1 MYCNQCGKQIVD
13 ESRFCNFCGAKVV
26 ILPQDNLPSRE
37 TQPSQPVQPVSQP
50 VQPVAQPVQPVP
62 QPVQPVVQPVVQPA
76 AQPSQPV
83 EPVQPQHATQRVSL
97 KETLIKQACKDVLEK
112 RLKSP
117 ATVHYAVMD
126 ITDEDKYGRYCL
138 YVELDSQN
146 SFGALVRSK
155 YRVVLQAV
163 YTDGTYSALSEAA
176 LPVSFINTE
185 EMIKK
190 INKWNTH
197 AYELGLFEKV

>member
-1 MYCNQCGKQIVD
+1 MFCNQCGKQIVN

-26 ILPQDNLPSRE
+26 ILPQDNLPARE
-37 TQPSQPVQPVSQP
+37 EPPVQPTEPVQPVQQAQP
-50 VQPVAQPVQPVP
+50 AQPVQPV
-62 QPVQPVVQPVVQPA
+62 QPVE
-76 AQPSQPV
+76 QPSQPA
-83 EPVQPQHATQRVSL
+83 QPQHATQRVSL
-97 KETLIKQACKDVLEK
+97 KETLIQQACKDILEK

-117 ATVHYAVMD
+117 ATVKYAVMN

-163 YTDGTYSALSEAA
+163 YTDGSYSALSEAA

-190 INKWNTH
+190 LNKWNTP

>member
-1 MYCNQCGKQIVD
+1 MFCNQCGKQIVN

-26 ILPQDNLPSRE
+26 ILPQDNLPARE
-37 TQPSQPVQPVSQP
+37 EQPVQPTEPAQP
-50 VQPVAQPVQPVP
+50 VQQAQPVQPVQP
-62 QPVQPVVQPVVQPA
+62 IQPEQPVQPMVQPTEQ
-76 AQPSQPV
+76 
-83 EPVQPQHATQRVSL
+83 EQPQHATQRVSL
-97 KETLIKQACKDVLEK
+97 KETLIKQACKDILEK

-117 ATVHYAVMD
+117 ATVKYAVMN

-190 INKWNTH
+190 INKWNTP

>member
-1 MYCNQCGKQIVD
+1 MYCNKCGKQIVD
-13 ESRFCNFCGAKVV
+13 DSIFCNFCGAKVE
-26 ILPQDNLPSRE
+26 ILPQDGVE
-37 TQPSQPVQPVSQP
+37 VQAAQYSQP
-50 VQPVAQPVQPVP
+50 AQPVVP
-62 QPVQPVVQPVVQPA
+62 
-76 AQPSQPV
+76 S
-83 EPVQPQHATQRVSL
+83 ATEQARQRVSL
-97 KETLIKQACKDVLEK
+97 KETLVKQACKDIIEK

-117 ATVHYAVMD
+117 ATVNYAVMD

-163 YTDGTYSALSEAA
+163 YTDGTYSAFSEAV

-185 EMIKK
+185 ENIKK
-190 INKWNTH
+190 LNKWNTK
-197 AYELGLFEKV
+197 AYELGLFERV

>member
-1 MYCNQCGKQIVD
+1 MFCNKCGKQIVD
-13 ESRFCNFCGAKVV
+13 DSNFCNFCGAKVE
-26 ILPQDNLPSRE
+26 ILPQE
-37 TQPSQPVQPVSQP
+37 GVG
-50 VQPVAQPVQPVP
+50 A
-62 QPVQPVVQPVVQPA
+62 PA
-76 AQPSQPV
+76 AQYGQPAQAAVPS
-83 EPVQPQHATQRVSL
+83 ATEQAMQRVSL
-97 KETLIKQACKDVLEK
+97 KETLIKQACKDIIEK

-117 ATVHYAVMD
+117 ATVNYAVMD

-163 YTDGTYSALSEAA
+163 YTDGTYSAFNDAV

-185 EMIKK
+185 ENIKK
-190 INKWNTH
+190 LNKWNTK
-197 AYELGLFEKV
+197 AYELGLFERV

>member
-1 MYCNQCGKQIVD
+1 MYCNKCGKQIVD
-13 ESRFCNFCGAKVV
+13 DSIFCNFCGAKVE
-26 ILPQDNLPSRE
+26 ILPQEGVEVQAGQYSQSGQP
-37 TQPSQPVQPVSQP
+37 TQ
-50 VQPVAQPVQPVP
+50 
-62 QPVQPVVQPVVQPA
+62 
-76 AQPSQPV
+76 
-83 EPVQPQHATQRVSL
+83 ATQRVSL
-97 KETLIKQACKDVLEK
+97 KETLIKQACKDIIEK

-117 ATVHYAVMD
+117 ATVNYAVMD

-163 YTDGTYSALSEAA
+163 YTDGTYSAFSEAV

-185 EMIKK
+185 ENIKK
-190 INKWNTH
+190 INKWNTP

>member
-1 MYCNQCGKQIVD
+1 MFCNKCGKQIVD
-13 ESRFCNFCGAKVV
+13 DSNFCNFCGAKVE
-26 ILPQDNLPSRE
+26 ILPQNGVEVVPG
-37 TQPSQPVQPVSQP
+37 QVSQP
-50 VQPVAQPVQPVP
+50 AQAAVP
-62 QPVQPVVQPVVQPA
+62 
-76 AQPSQPV
+76 S
-83 EPVQPQHATQRVSL
+83 ATEQAMQRVSL
-97 KETLIKQACKDVLEK
+97 KETLVKQACKDIIEK

-117 ATVHYAVMD
+117 ATVNYAVME

-163 YTDGTYSALSEAA
+163 YTDGTYSAFNDAV

-185 EMIKK
+185 ENIKK
-190 INKWNTH
+190 LNKWNTK
-197 AYELGLFEKV
+197 AYELGLFERV

>member
-1 MYCNQCGKQIVD
+1 MYCNKCGKQIVD
-13 ESRFCNFCGAKVV
+13 DSIFCNFCGSKVE
-26 ILPQDNLPSRE
+26 ILPQE
-37 TQPSQPVQPVSQP
+37 GVEVQASQLSQSG
-50 VQPVAQPVQPVP
+50 
-62 QPVQPVVQPVVQPA
+62 QPA
-76 AQPSQPV
+76 Q
-83 EPVQPQHATQRVSL
+83 ATQRVSL
-97 KETLIKQACKDVLEK
+97 KETLIKQACKDIIEK

-117 ATVHYAVMD
+117 ATVNYAVME

-163 YTDGTYSALSEAA
+163 YTDGTYSAFSEAV

-185 EMIKK
+185 ENIKK
-190 INKWNTH
+190 INKWNTP

>member
-1 MYCNQCGKQIVD
+1 MFCNKCGKQIVD
-13 ESRFCNFCGAKVV
+13 DSNFCNFCGAKVE
-26 ILPQDNLPSRE
+26 ILPQE
-37 TQPSQPVQPVSQP
+37 GVE
-50 VQPVAQPVQPVP
+50 A
-62 QPVQPVVQPVVQPA
+62 PA
-76 AQPSQPV
+76 AQYSQSTQAAVPSAAEQ
-83 EPVQPQHATQRVSL
+83 AMQRVSL
-97 KETLIKQACKDVLEK
+97 KETLIKQACKDIIEK

-117 ATVHYAVMD
+117 ATVNYAVME

-163 YTDGTYSALSEAA
+163 YTDGTYSAFNDAV

-185 EMIKK
+185 ENIKK
-190 INKWNTH
+190 LNKWNTK
-197 AYELGLFEKV
+197 AYELGLFERV

>member
-1 MYCNQCGKQIVD
+1 MFCNKCGKQIVD
-13 ESRFCNFCGAKVV
+13 DSNFCNFCGAKVE
-26 ILPQDNLPSRE
+26 ILPQSGVEVAPA
-37 TQPSQPVQPVSQP
+37 QGSQPMQ
-50 VQPVAQPVQPVP
+50 AAVP
-62 QPVQPVVQPVVQPA
+62 
-76 AQPSQPV
+76 S
-83 EPVQPQHATQRVSL
+83 ATEQAMQRVSL
-97 KETLIKQACKDVLEK
+97 KETLIKQACKDIIEK

-117 ATVHYAVMD
+117 ATVNYAVME

-163 YTDGTYSALSEAA
+163 YTDGTYSAFNDAV

-185 EMIKK
+185 ENIKK
-190 INKWNTH
+190 LNKWNTK
-197 AYELGLFEKV
+197 AYELGLFERV

>member
-1 MYCNQCGKQIVD
+1 MYCNKCGKQIVD
-13 ESRFCNFCGAKVV
+13 DSIFCNFCGAKVE
-26 ILPQDNLPSRE
+26 ILPQEGVEVQAGQYSQSGQP
-37 TQPSQPVQPVSQP
+37 TQ
-50 VQPVAQPVQPVP
+50 
-62 QPVQPVVQPVVQPA
+62 
-76 AQPSQPV
+76 
-83 EPVQPQHATQRVSL
+83 ATQRVSL
-97 KETLIKQACKDVLEK
+97 KETLIKQACKDIIEK

-117 ATVHYAVMD
+117 ATVNYAVMD

-163 YTDGTYSALSEAA
+163 YTDGTDSAFSEAV

-185 EMIKK
+185 ENIKK
-190 INKWNTH
+190 INKWNTP

>member
-1 MYCNQCGKQIVD
+1 MFCNQCGKQIVN

-26 ILPQDNLPSRE
+26 ILPQDNLPARE
-37 TQPSQPVQPVSQP
+37 EQPVQPTEPVQP
-50 VQPVAQPVQPVP
+50 AVQPVAQPV
-62 QPVQPVVQPVVQPA
+62 VQPVAQPA
-76 AQPSQPV
+76 ESA
-83 EPVQPQHATQRVSL
+83 QPQHATQRVSL
-97 KETLIKQACKDVLEK
+97 KETLIKQACKDILEK

-117 ATVHYAVMD
+117 ATVNYAVMN

-155 YRVVLQAV
+155 YRVVIQAV
-163 YTDGTYSALSEAA
+163 YTDGTYSALGEAA

-190 INKWNTH
+190 INKWNTP